1 VSLYAPTLLYLKATG
16 DESDKD
22 GRLAENPVPT
32 FSLRMR
38 ESLVSAEL
46 NFCIE
51 VINGEMP
58 NFRNKT
64 AILKTST
71 VRSLF

>member
-1 VSLYAPTLLYLKATG
+1 VDK
-16 DESDKD
+16 KD

-51 VINGEMP
+51 INGEMP

>member
-1 VSLYAPTLLYLKATG
+1 MRRRFSAVLI
-16 DESDKD
+16 
-22 GRLAENPVPT
+22 GRLAENPVL
-32 FSLRMR
+32 SLRMR
-38 ESLVSAEL
+38 ESLVSAEQ

-51 VINGEMP
+51 VNGEMP

>member
-1 VSLYAPTLLYLKATG
+1 
-16 DESDKD
+16 
-22 GRLAENPVPT
+22 
-32 FSLRMR
+32 MR
-38 ESLVSAEL
+38 ESLASAEP

-51 VINGEMP
+51 VNGEMP

-71 VRSLF
+71 VRSLFCGQNLKEHVKLRQ